1 MREKFAISPE
11 GFQPEV
17 IPLVVRA
24 VEALLAFRTD
34 SDIPRLEGE
43 ALQHEV
49 YNACHGMW
57 RAAASFRPTALV
69 LDDLHWA
76 DPASVDLMVD
86 LFSLVDEV
94 PLLLICSFRP
104 ERQSPAWR
112 MKQTAE
118 VDYPHLYT
126 EIPLQALS
134 VEDSETLF
142 GNLLNITD
150 SPAQLR
156 QMILEKTAGNP
167 FFMEEFIRTLIDTGA
182 VIRDDSGMRWCVDAK
197 VEDIPIP
204 ENLQAL
210 LSARIDRL
218 EDDARRTLQLSSV
231 IGRSFHYGVLKL
243 ISGSSIDLDRQ
254 LSTLQRV
261 ELIRESSRVPE
272 LEYIFQHDL
281 TREAAYNSILLRER
295 REFHKRVGEAVEEMF
310 NDRLEEQSHLLA
322 HHFYEAGETQRALKY
337 SIIAGERALST
348 YAHEEAQAH
357 FQRGLAAKGG
367 QPLDSEGAAMCF
379 GLGRAQGSTGQHHDA
394 WGTLTRAFDYFEDAG
409 DVAMAVA
416 VAEYPLLFVAGLER
430 TTGMVERAPMLVEPD
445 SHEAGRLLSRNG
457 LLVNLETG
465 DHDWAKEFFDRALVT
480 A

>member
-1 MREKFAISPE
+1 MREKFAIPPE

-34 SDIPRLEGE
+34 SDIPQLEGE

-49 YNACHGMW
+49 YNACHGMS
-57 RAAASFRPTALV
+57 RAAAYFRPTALV

-142 GNLLNITD
+142 GNPLNITD
-150 SPAQLR
+150 SQAQLR

-182 VIRDDSGMRWCVDAK
+182 VIRDDSGIRWCVDAK
-197 VEDIPIP
+197 LEDIPLP

-231 IGRSFHYGVLKL
+231 IGRPFHYGVLKL

-295 REFHKRVGEAVEEMF
+295 REFHKRVGEAVEEML
-310 NDRLEEQSHLLA
+310 NNRLEEQSQLLA
-322 HHFYEAGETQRALKY
+322 HHFYEAGET
-337 SIIAGERALST
+337 
-348 YAHEEAQAH
+348 QAH

-367 QPLDSEGAAMCF
+367 QPLDSEGASMCF
-379 GLGRAQGSTGQHHDA
+379 GLGRVQGSTGQHHDA

-457 LLVNLETG
+457 LLVNLKTG
-465 DHDWAKEFFDRALVT
+465 DHDRAKEFFDRALVI

>member
-11 GFQPEV
+11 GFQPKV

-34 SDIPRLEGE
+34 SDIPQLEGE

-134 VEDSETLF
+134 VEGSETLF

-182 VIRDDSGMRWCVDAK
+182 VIRDDSGMR
-197 VEDIPIP
+197 
-204 ENLQAL
+204 
-210 LSARIDRL
+210 
-218 EDDARRTLQLSSV
+218 
-231 IGRSFHYGVLKL
+231 
-243 ISGSSIDLDRQ
+243 
-254 LSTLQRV
+254 
-261 ELIRESSRVPE
+261 
-272 LEYIFQHDL
+272 
-281 TREAAYNSILLRER
+281 
-295 REFHKRVGEAVEEMF
+295 
-310 NDRLEEQSHLLA
+310 
-322 HHFYEAGETQRALKY
+322 
-337 SIIAGERALST
+337 
-348 YAHEEAQAH
+348 
-357 FQRGLAAKGG
+357 
-367 QPLDSEGAAMCF
+367 
-379 GLGRAQGSTGQHHDA
+379 
-394 WGTLTRAFDYFEDAG
+394 
-409 DVAMAVA
+409 
-416 VAEYPLLFVAGLER
+416 
-430 TTGMVERAPMLVEPD
+430 
-445 SHEAGRLLSRNG
+445 
-457 LLVNLETG
+457 
-465 DHDWAKEFFDRALVT
+465 
-480 A
+480 